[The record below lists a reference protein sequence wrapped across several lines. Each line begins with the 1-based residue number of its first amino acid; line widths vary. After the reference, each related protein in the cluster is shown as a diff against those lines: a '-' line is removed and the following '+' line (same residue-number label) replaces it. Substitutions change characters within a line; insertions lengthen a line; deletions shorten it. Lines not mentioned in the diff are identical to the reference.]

1 MYTIKKINGAEVLH
15 NNNEP
20 ATCPYAM
27 AAVPFQSTL
36 GQMQVV
42 PINRECSSRCA
53 QFAMNEL
60 EDQTLYTWCTGR
72 SIKLENNIPNF
83 SKTL

>member
-1 MYTIKKINGAEVLH
+1 MYTIKKLNGAEVLH
-15 NNNEP
+15 QNSEP
-20 ATCPYAM
+20 TTCPYAM

-53 QFAMNEL
+53 LFEQESVKV
-60 EDQTLYTWCTGR
+60 TLHCTGR
-72 SIKLENNIPNF
+72 LIKVNIDNWNIN
-83 SKTL
+83 KTL

>member
-1 MYTIKKINGAEVLH
+1 MYTLKKLNGAEVLH

-27 AAVPFQSTL
+27 AAVPFQSAL

-53 QFAMNEL
+53 LFDRYDNNVKLHCSNREIRL
-60 EDQTLYTWCTGR
+60 NYEKKEIFQTL
-72 SIKLENNIPNF
+72 
-83 SKTL
+83 

>member
-1 MYTIKKINGAEVLH
+1 MYTIKKIQVVEVLH
-15 NNNEP
+15 HNNEP

-36 GQMQVV
+36 GQMQVI

-53 QFAMNEL
+53 LFEVYENFVKL
-60 EDQTLYTWCTGR
+60 HCTGR
-72 SIKLENNIPNF
+72 QIKINTESKI
-83 SKTL
+83 KTL

>member
-1 MYTIKKINGAEVLH
+1 MYTLKKINGAEVLH

-53 QFAMNEL
+53 QFEL
-60 EDQTLYTWCTGR
+60 STEFVTLNCTGR
-72 SIKLENNIPNF
+72 KVRIERDNWAIN
-83 SKTL
+83 KTL